1 MKRIFILCGV
11 LALMLLAGCSVKK
24 NGHWEWGIR
33 SDNAATQAGHFAL
46 SVQPYDFDAEADGYR
61 SLLLMITNTSD
72 NAFVIDRS
80 QCFFT
85 QEGRLYGL
93 LLFEDE
99 SPLGTFD
106 ELPPVTLY
114 PGETLAKA
122 VHPEKFIVDGRPGLL
137 PLGTIGA
144 FVTVRRGV
152 HSETA
157 EASLTFEKYWVED

>member
-114 PGETLAKA
+114 PRRNPGKSGAPGEI
-122 VHPEKFIVDGRPGLL
+122 HRGRPAWPAPAGNDRSVCHRAA
-137 PLGTIGA
+137 GRT
-144 FVTVRRGV
+144 FRNRG
-152 HSETA
+152 
-157 EASLTFEKYWVED
+157 SLAHL